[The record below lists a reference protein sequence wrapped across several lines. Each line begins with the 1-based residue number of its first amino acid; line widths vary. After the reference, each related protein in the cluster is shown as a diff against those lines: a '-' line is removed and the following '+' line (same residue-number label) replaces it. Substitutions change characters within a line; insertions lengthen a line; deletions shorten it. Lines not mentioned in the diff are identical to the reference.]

1 MTDALVPYG
10 DLERMAD
17 TVVKAGLFPGIK
29 TTQQA
34 LTLFL
39 VAQAEGL
46 HPMTATMR
54 YNIISGRPAMKS
66 EAMLASFI
74 ERGGTVDWTE
84 YTDTAVTGIFTS
96 KGVPKGVTVR
106 WTMDDAKRAGVTM
119 NQTWTKYP
127 RQMLKARVASD
138 GVRMADPAVNQGRYT
153 PEEVV
158 DFEPQTVKAD
168 AEIVGM
174 PVSVKD
180 NKGVLVA
187 KGVIP
192 FVGGEPAPVG
202 KGLSNRL
209 ITGEERREPETSPDL
224 TQQLTESIEVVQ
236 ARKYAAEAKARSA
249 AAVDAYVTVR
259 CPDCASEC
267 LVYESSQTG
276 KNLKRKYRQ
285 CKVAHENIEYLISQE
300 GFTAQKASALN
311 AKHYRQWV
319 EPPPSK
325 IPADDGAAPEASSG
339 GVALPPV
346 TPEEPAPSIFETLDK
361 ISADAKAKFGDKP

>member
-17 TVVKAGLFPGIK
+17 NVVRGGLFPGIK

-54 YNIISGRPAMKS
+54 YNIIQGRPAMKS

-106 WTMDDAKRAGVTM
+106 WTMDDAKLAGVTM

-158 DFEPQTVKAD
+158 DFEPQTVKVD
-168 AEIVGM
+168 AEIV
-174 PVSVKD
+174 
-180 NKGVLVA
+180 
-187 KGVIP
+187 
-192 FVGGEPAPVG
+192 E
-202 KGLSNRL
+202 
-209 ITGEERREPETSPDL
+209 PDL
-224 TQQLTESIEVVQ
+224 TAQLTESIEVVQ

-325 IPADDGAAPEASSG
+325 IPADDGAAPEVTSS
-339 GVALPPV
+339 VDEKPHV

>member
-1 MTDALVPYG
+1 MTEALVPYG

-17 TVVKAGLFPGIK
+17 NVVKGGLFPGIK

-54 YNIISGRPAMKS
+54 YNIIQGRPAMKS

-74 ERGGTVDWTE
+74 ERGGTVDWAE

-106 WTMDDAKRAGVTM
+106 WTMDDARRAGVTM

-153 PEEVV
+153 EQEVA

-168 AEIVGM
+168 AEIVGAIGEAGN
-174 PVSVKD
+174 PPTHGRSRLTAISD
-180 NKGVLVA
+180 GPELTPA
-187 KGVIP
+187 EA
-192 FVGGEPAPVG
+192 VGGADVLDSLKIAEGDESA
-202 KGLSNRL
+202 L
-209 ITGEERREPETSPDL
+209 ERHL
-224 TQQLTESIEVVQ
+224 KASIEAEQ
-236 ARKYAAEAKARSA
+236 AKKYAAEAKARSA
-249 AAVDAYVTVR
+249 AAVDAYVTIR

-267 LVYESSQTG
+267 LIYESSQTG
-276 KNLKRKYRQ
+276 KNHGRKYRQ

-325 IPADDGAAPEASSG
+325 IPVDDGAAPEASSG

-361 ISADAKAKFGDKP
+361 ISADAKAKFGAKP